1 MITSS
6 NNIIAYDRIQVLF
19 SSKYVIM
26 NLGDYMDGILP
37 IYKEAGMTSHD
48 VVMRLRRLLH
58 ISKIGHSGTL
68 DPDAT
73 GVLLVLIGRAT
84 KALPFLEDTD
94 KEYIAT
100 MKLGAKTWSDDAS
113 GEVMETKPITEIDD
127 FSKLLQ
133 KFVGKQKQLPP
144 MVSSVKVNGR
154 KLYEYARNHEIVE
167 RPLRDIE
174 IYEIECL
181 DAARYQF
188 RAACSSGTYIRS
200 LCVDIAEKSG
210 NLGCMDTLVR
220 TRVGRFQLADC
231 VTLEQVANG
240 EIPLFPLAKALAHY
254 PQLSYDP
261 LADII
266 QGKKIRLDCHEDE
279 VALCNQEDVM
289 AIYRRE
295 QNDVFRC
302 VRGLW

>member
-1 MITSS
+1 MIH
-6 NNIIAYDRIQVLF
+6 
-19 SSKYVIM
+19 
-26 NLGDYMDGILP
+26 GDYMDGILP

-84 KALPFLEDTD
+84 KALPFLDDTD

-100 MKLGAKTWSDDAS
+100 MKLGIRTWSDDTS
-113 GEVMETKPITEIDD
+113 GEVMETRPMKKIDD
-127 FSKLLQ
+127 FPQLLQ
-133 KFVGKQKQLPP
+133 QFIGKQKQLPP
-144 MVSSVKVNGR
+144 MVSSVKVNGK
-154 KLYEYARNHEIVE
+154 KLYEYAREQKIVE

-174 IYEIECL
+174 IYDIECL
-181 DAARYQF
+181 DAEKYQF
-188 RAACSSGTYIRS
+188 RVACSSGTYIRS

-210 NLGCMDTLVR
+210 NLGCMDTLIR

-231 VTLEQVANG
+231 VTLKQVEEGAFS
-240 EIPLFPLAKALAHY
+240 LFPLAKALAHY
-254 PQLSYDP
+254 PQVAYEPLS
-261 LADII
+261 DII
-266 QGKKIRLDCHEDE
+266 QGKKIQLSCHQDE
-279 VALCNQEDVM
+279 VAICDKNEVM

-295 QNDVFRC
+295 ADDIFGC

>member
-1 MITSS
+1 
-6 NNIIAYDRIQVLF
+6 
-19 SSKYVIM
+19 
-26 NLGDYMDGILP
+26 MDGILP
-37 IYKEAGMTSHD
+37 VYKEAGMTSHD

-100 MKLGAKTWSDDAS
+100 MKLGMRTWSDDTS
-113 GEVMETKPITEIDD
+113 GEVMETKPIKQIDD
-127 FSKLLQ
+127 FPQLLKQ
-133 KFVGKQKQLPP
+133 FIGKQKQLPP
-144 MVSSVKVNGR
+144 MVSSVRVNGK
-154 KLYEYARNHEIVE
+154 KLYEYARRHEIVE

-174 IYEIECL
+174 IYDIECL
-181 DAARYQF
+181 DAAKYQF
-188 RAACSSGTYIRS
+188 RVACSSGTYIRS
-200 LCVDIAEKSG
+200 LCVDIAAKSG

-220 TRVGRFQLADC
+220 TRVGRFSLAEC
-231 VTLEQVANG
+231 VTLAQVEKG
-240 EIPLFPLAKALAHY
+240 EFSLFPLAKALAHY
-254 PQLSYDP
+254 PQIAYEPLS
-261 LADII
+261 DII
-266 QGKKIRLDCHEDE
+266 QGKKIKLNADADE
-279 VALCNQEDVM
+279 VAICSDKEVM

-295 QNDVFRC
+295 ADDIFGC